1 MYELEVI
8 IIMTK
13 QKIFKKS
20 TVEEILKKSE
30 ELPDDQRVQVLLKL
44 LKDLNYVK
52 INNKEKLF
60 KKFWK
65 SQLKNIKHEDKVLL
79 YTDN

>member
-1 MYELEVI
+1 
-8 IIMTK
+8 MTK